1 MNWIF
6 AEPSDKEAL
15 DQNLKREPEYWEIP
29 AFATKPRT
37 VCKAK
42 EKSLDHTDKA
52 MITIGT
58 ICMIAG
64 ILVRM

>member
-15 DQNLKREPEYWEIP
+15 EQNIKREPEFWEIP
-29 AFATKPRT
+29 AFATKPAAR
-37 VCKAK
+37 KAK
-42 EKSLDHTDKA
+42 EKGLDQTDKA